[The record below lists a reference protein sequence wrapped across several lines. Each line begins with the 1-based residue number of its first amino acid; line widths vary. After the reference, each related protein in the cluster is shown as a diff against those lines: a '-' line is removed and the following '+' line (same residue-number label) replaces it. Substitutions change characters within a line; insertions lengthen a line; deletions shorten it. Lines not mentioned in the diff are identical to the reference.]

1 MSLFDVAEAFYL
13 DSAFGSGLPVSYDLG
28 LSTNTLDDTG
38 VTGEP
43 SGGGYARLTITNNA
57 TNFPAATTVAG
68 VTSKVNGATFTFPT
82 ATGSWGTVRHWFLYD
97 NTNLL
102 YLLHGPLTSPK
113 SVVTGD
119 IFRIPAG
126 FMVITL
132 D

>member
-1 MSLFDVAEAFYL
+1 MSLFNGAEAIYL
-13 DSAFGSGLPVSYDLG
+13 DFVFGSGFPVSFDLG

-57 TNFPAATTVAG
+57 TNFPAATTVGG

-97 NTNLL
+97 NTSAI
-102 YLLHGPLTSPK
+102 YLIHGPLTNPK
-113 SVVTGD
+113 GIGAGD
-119 IFRIPAG
+119 IFRIPVG
-126 FMVITL
+126 YMVITL